1 MSKQTESD
9 KRDFVTQVA
18 KIMENNAQLLIEKKY
33 DPADKVAELTQQ
45 GTDADNAEAK
55 QTDADKAA
63 KDATALANT
72 TLGVAYNNASAAIE
86 LIAGLLGKTHN
97 LVLELRKLRK

>member
-1 MSKQTESD
+1 MSKQSESD
-9 KRDFVTQVA
+9 KRDFVTQVGE
-18 KIMENNAQLLIEKKY
+18 IMKNNAQLLIDQKY
-33 DPADKVAELTQQ
+33 DPADKVAELKQQ
-45 GTDADNAEAK
+45 GTDADEAEAR

-63 KDATALANT
+63 KDATELSNA
-72 TLGVAYNNASAAIE
+72 TLGLAYNNASAAVE